1 MRHFYN
7 TCNTL
12 LISLVPP
19 TVPVRTR
26 RDALVPDE
34 KTKEQMRKAIEST
47 ALAVTGVM
55 KVKKKADLYTRKV
68 LGKPDT
74 EASSLADSG
83 KCLKS

>member
-1 MRHFYN
+1 
-7 TCNTL
+7 
-12 LISLVPP
+12 
-19 TVPVRTR
+19 
-26 RDALVPDE
+26 
-34 KTKEQMRKAIEST
+34 MRKAIEST